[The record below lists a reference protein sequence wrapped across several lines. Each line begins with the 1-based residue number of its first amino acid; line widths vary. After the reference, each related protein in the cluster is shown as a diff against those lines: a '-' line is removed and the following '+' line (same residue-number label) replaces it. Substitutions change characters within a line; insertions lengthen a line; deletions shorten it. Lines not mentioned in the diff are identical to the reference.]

1 MRASK
6 HLRHKI
12 TPVNMAVAGV
22 ILLKREFDTLS
33 SDEFISFLYHYLP
46 NMFIGEPAGNTDRL
60 LDFSTPITG
69 TLFFVPSYDLLG
81 ELGE

>member
-6 HLRHKI
+6 HLKHKI

-33 SDEFISFLYHYLP
+33 SDEFISF
-46 NMFIGEPAGNTDRL
+46 FVSL
-60 LDFSTPITG
+60 LA
-69 TLFFVPSYDLLG
+69 
-81 ELGE
+81 